1 MNNKLNSILQCFY
14 WLSNI
19 ILLFITYGWILP
31 ANGTQLITDTLAGQ
45 CPIEF
50 LITYLVLLV
59 IPPISIVIGWI
70 NFRQKPQQLIR
81 LFYGAELPLFI
92 LCLFRL
98 FGLRELTPASSFVL
112 GILFVGIA
120 AFLAEMIWGYAEG
133 NRLFSWVQM
142 TSHSLFISLSY
153 YVRFVLIL
161 YAIPVAF
168 LMAFTFIHFGFAP
181 NVDSTPFYFNSPL
194 LLVMGWLLTKLY
206 IQSSRRILVA
216 NALQYGRNRTI
227 FGFITVLTAAVIFLL
242 FSYQQQPQIEAFN
255 LLQPNH
261 SKSVSVQSHQQE
273 LLAKSED
280 IRAGLLNAYLYP
292 YRYIGLN
299 NDFLWN
305 LLMFPF
311 LYNGSNS
318 DAVSLAKYSYF
329 HFFDRSIEKAEK
341 ATIVRAIQSTANRNE
356 VAEKLRNL
364 DQENEWL
371 SVWLHSQAITI
382 QPQGDWADIEI
393 HEVYENQAPDQQEIS
408 YTFSLPES
416 AVITG
421 VWLGE
426 TEDKSK
432 RFPFIVSPRRAAEK
446 VYQAEVQ
453 RRLDPALVEQ
463 IGPSK
468 YRLRVYPIPPQLQ
481 PWEEQNSPKRAT
493 QMHLWLTYKVM
504 QQEEG
509 WALPRLAGK
518 SNIYWNGETKRIR
531 NGQDI
536 KLAKN
541 EWLEPFLPAS
551 KSLQIQEHQVNL
563 AEGYRVSAKPLTA
576 QDYVLPKGKRLAVIL
591 DTSRS
596 MASHTKAV
604 IETFNWLTEHG
615 FADSIIDNNDA
626 DLYLSATLDA
636 QPSRI
641 DDLRQFNS
649 GKMMFYGVIDFGKM
663 LQQFLK
669 LQGNTR
675 YDGILLVT
683 DTDSY
688 DLYDDGGHLVKT
700 SSGLYEL
707 VFEDSKPI
715 SVMPAPLWIVH
726 LGGLPA
732 TVDDIILKLIQ
743 HSGGGLSATL
753 PEVLQ
758 QMGTQAALGSSVV
771 NVVDGYAWFVEKASG
786 EVTNSKN
793 FQPLAARQLIL
804 GLSREMDLSQLS
816 ALDRLHEIA
825 KNYKIVSPYSSMIV
839 LVNEQQKQALKQA
852 ETKSDRFGNLV
863 QNSNNS
869 LSHPNSSPQ
878 SFNPPSISLNLGAG
892 FFSQAN
898 KGKQAEGKQY
908 IWAINK
914 AQQAYYTENGEFT
927 ESWEEL
933 GVGIRTETAMYKY
946 VIRVTDRA
954 AFSFAIPKN
963 PAVKAYIG
971 GVGLVSLVQGGDFT
985 SQAVVCE
992 ASTTNLNILQA
1003 PRILANE
1010 FVVCG
1015 EGTQL
1020 IR

>member
-1 MNNKLNSILQCFY
+1 MKNKLNSILHCFY
-14 WLSNI
+14 WFSNI

-59 IPPISIVIGWI
+59 ISPISIVIGWI
-70 NFRQKPQQLIR
+70 NFRKQPQQLIR
-81 LFYGAELPLFI
+81 LLYGVELPLFL

-98 FGLRELTPASSFVL
+98 FGLRELTPVSSFVL
-112 GILFVGIA
+112 GTLFVGIA
-120 AFLAEMIWGYAEG
+120 AFLAEMIWGYAEA

-142 TSHSLFISLSY
+142 GSHSLLISLSY

-168 LMAFTFIHFGFAP
+168 LMAFTFIDFGFAR
-181 NVDSTPFYFNSPL
+181 NVYSTPFYFNSPL

-216 NALQYGRNRTI
+216 HTLQYGRKRTI
-227 FGFITVLTAAVIFLL
+227 FGFITLLTAAVVFLL

-255 LLQPNH
+255 LLQPNY
-261 SKSVSVQSHQQE
+261 SKSDSVQSHRQE
-273 LLAKSED
+273 LLDKSED

-311 LYNGSNS
+311 LYNDSNS
-318 DAVSLAKYSYF
+318 DAVSFAAFSYF
-329 HFFDRSIEKAEK
+329 NFFDQPIEKAEK
-341 ATIVRAIQSTANRNE
+341 ATIVRAIQSTANRNG
-356 VAEKLRNL
+356 VAEKLRDL
-364 DQENEWL
+364 DQVDVWKN
-371 SVWLHSQAITI
+371 VWLHSQAVTI

-393 HEVYENQAPDQQEIS
+393 HEVYENQTVNQQEIS

-481 PWEEQNSPKRAT
+481 PS

-504 QQEEG
+504 QKEDG
-509 WALPRLAGK
+509 WALPKLAEK

-536 KLAKN
+536 NLAEN
-541 EWLEPFLPAS
+541 EWLEAFLPAS
-551 KSLQIQEHQVNL
+551 KPLQIQEHQVNL
-563 AEGYRVSAKPLTA
+563 AEGYRVSSKPLTA

-604 IETFNWLTEHG
+604 AETFNWLKEHG

-626 DLYLSATLDA
+626 DLYLSATQDA
-636 QPSRI
+636 QPSRL

-649 GKMMFYGVIDFGKM
+649 EKMMFYGVIDFCKM

-683 DTDSY
+683 DTGSY
-688 DLYDDGGHLVKT
+688 DFYDDGGHLVKT
-700 SSGLYEL
+700 NSGLYEL

-715 SVMPAPLWIVH
+715 SVMPPAPLWIVH
-726 LGGLPA
+726 LGGLP
-732 TVDDIILKLIQ
+732 TTFDDKIWKLIQ
-743 HSGGGLSATL
+743 NSGGGLSATL
-753 PEVLQ
+753 PEVIQ
-758 QMGTQAALGSSVV
+758 RMGTQAALGSSVV

-786 EVTNSKN
+786 EVTNSEN
-793 FQPLAARQLIL
+793 FQSLAAKQLIL

-816 ALDRLHEIA
+816 AVDRLHKIA
-825 KNYKIVSPYSSMIV
+825 KNYQIVSPYSSMIV
-839 LVNEQQKQALKQA
+839 LVNEQQRKALKQA
-852 ETKSDRFGNLV
+852 EIESDRFGYLV

-869 LSHPNSSPQ
+869 LSQPNSSPQ
-878 SFNPPSISLNLGAG
+878 SFNLPSISLNLGGG
-892 FFSQAN
+892 FLSQAN
-898 KGKQAEGKQY
+898 KAKQAEGKQY
-908 IWAINK
+908 TSSINK
-914 AQQAYYTENGEFT
+914 AQQAYYTENGKFT
-927 ESWEEL
+927 ESWGEL
-933 GVGIRTETAMYKY
+933 GVGIRTETANYKY
-946 VIRVTDRA
+946 VIRVTERA

-971 GVGLVSLVQGGDFT
+971 GVGLVSPLEGGDFT

-992 ASTTNLNILQA
+992 AETAGQYILQA

-1010 FVVCG
+1010 VVCG
-1015 EGTQL
+1015 EGTQGL
-1020 IR
+1020 R